1 MRRRYFN
8 FAAETVAQLVNS
20 LNSDLALFT
29 KWCNNNKLTIYVKKS
44 TVLPYYSARQ
54 DNYLK
59 DQCIIINGHV
69 LECVTAYN
77 YLGIRIDCN
86 LRMHAH
92 LTHFYRSTV
101 NMLYSLCKLRK
112 FMDKKTAIILF
123 KAHILSRLEYGSL
136 LRIGSNG
143 TYLDKLQRLMNISLS
158 CLNKNYDDSVHKI
171 HIEAKVLPL
180 DMRRNIAL
188 LKSMFNSINKVE
200 MNENLMLDNTYVK
213 TRSSSQKN
221 FRITR
226 PRYEWYRKAV
236 VY

>member
-1 MRRRYFN
+1 MRLNHERLLAKLCRLGLNDSYIKLMKSYLENRTQRIKLKNILSDPMNICDGVPPGSILGPSLFLCYIN
-8 FAAETVAQLVNS
+8 DLKWINFKGYLSLCADDTSILFAAETVAQLVNS

-136 LRIGSNG
+136 L
-143 TYLDKLQRLMNISLS
+143 
-158 CLNKNYDDSVHKI
+158 
-171 HIEAKVLPL
+171 
-180 DMRRNIAL
+180 
-188 LKSMFNSINKVE
+188 
-200 MNENLMLDNTYVK
+200 
-213 TRSSSQKN
+213 
-221 FRITR
+221 
-226 PRYEWYRKAV
+226 
-236 VY
+236 